1 MQNWIQLL
9 EKTLVEARETKAQHA
24 EQIEALKAAFDQKL
38 TQERVELLEAYE
50 QKIIDLRH
58 AHARDTDALNG
69 DFKLLKESTEEA
81 RELQA
86 KVEAQTVG
94 VLPTESLP
102 ARMFFEKLS
111 EHWSNISQKD
121 MDFIGEYLDKII
133 WLAVKSL

>member
-1 MQNWIQLL
+1 MQNLIQLL

-24 EQIEALKAAFDQKL
+24 QQIEALTTAYDQKL
-38 TQERVELLEAYE
+38 AQERVELLEAYE

-58 AHARDTDALNG
+58 AHAVDTDALND

-81 RELQA
+81 LELQA
-86 KVEAQTVG
+86 KVEAHTVG

-121 MDFIGEYLDKII
+121 MDFISEYLDKVI
-133 WLAVKSL
+133 